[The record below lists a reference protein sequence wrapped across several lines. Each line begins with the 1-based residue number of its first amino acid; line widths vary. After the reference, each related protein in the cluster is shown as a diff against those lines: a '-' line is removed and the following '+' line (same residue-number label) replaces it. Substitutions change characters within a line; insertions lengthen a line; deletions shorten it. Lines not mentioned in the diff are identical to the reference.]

1 MKDSKFY
8 RQRKKKLQAAQQFKT
23 QATEKIIA
31 LESKI
36 NLLLKILNPQT

>member
-1 MKDSKFY
+1 MTKSKYY
-8 RQRKKKLQAAQQFKT
+8 RDRKKKLQAAQHFKT

-36 NLLLKILNPQT
+36 NILLKILNPQT